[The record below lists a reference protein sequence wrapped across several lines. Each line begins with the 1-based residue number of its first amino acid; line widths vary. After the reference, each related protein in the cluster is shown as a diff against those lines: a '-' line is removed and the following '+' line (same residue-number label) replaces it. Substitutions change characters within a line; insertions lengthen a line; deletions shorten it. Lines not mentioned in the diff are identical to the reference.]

1 MRIRLFPLLALLLL
15 AGIAPVQA
23 ADLSAPVILVAK
35 PELRDRFYG
44 QTIIVARPLGDDQ
57 HIGFIVNRPT
67 EVTLGAMFPE
77 HGPSKLA
84 ANPVYVGGPV
94 GAQMIFA
101 LVQGGDSP
109 GDKSLQL
116 MPGLFAVAD
125 EAGVDRIIESESGQA
140 RIVAGVVAWSAGE
153 LRAEIEQGAWYVL
166 RADPALVMRDPQG
179 LWEELVR
186 RSQRK
191 ELSV

>member
-1 MRIRLFPLLALLLL
+1 VR
-15 AGIAPVQA
+15 A
-23 ADLSAPVILVAK
+23 ADLTAPVILIAK

-77 HGPSKLA
+77 HGSSKQA

-101 LVQGGDSP
+101 LVQRGDSP
-109 GDKSLQL
+109 GDKALQL

-125 EAGVDRIIESESGQA
+125 EGGVDRVIESESGQA
-140 RIVAGVVAWSAGE
+140 RIVAGVVAWSRGE
-153 LRAEIEQGAWYVL
+153 LRAEVEQGAWYVL

-179 LWEELVR
+179 LWEELVG

>member
-1 MRIRLFPLLALLLL
+1 
-15 AGIAPVQA
+15 
-23 ADLSAPVILVAK
+23 
-35 PELRDRFYG
+35 
-44 QTIIVARPLGDDQ
+44 
-57 HIGFIVNRPT
+57 
-67 EVTLGAMFPE
+67 
-77 HGPSKLA
+77 
-84 ANPVYVGGPV
+84 
-94 GAQMIFA
+94 MIFA
-101 LVQGGDSP
+101 LVQRGDSP

-153 LRAEIEQGAWYVL
+153 LRAEIERGAWYVL